1 MVPVGPVDHLDRA
14 PTTAFDA
21 EVCSLSPISV
31 PVHKQL
37 GSASGRG
44 LETLPIVSDRAMLM
58 IVVANYWSFSTRPWP
73 PIANY
78 RPCYLMNQNKVSR

>member
-1 MVPVGPVDHLDRA
+1 MVPVGPVDHLDHA

-21 EVCSLSPISV
+21 EVCTLSPISV
-31 PVHKQL
+31 PVSKQL
-37 GSASGRG
+37 GSAGGRN
-44 LETLPIVSDRAMLM
+44 LETPHTVGDHAMLM

-78 RPCYLMNQNKVSR
+78 CPCYLMNQNKISR